1 MNRIITTSFL
11 ALALA
16 ACGSGNDDAAPA
28 GEAPDGGFGD
38 SPKVVPEEPAVAFGA
53 ALAQSFAAL
62 AAARH
67 RDERT

>member
-28 GEAPDGGFGD
+28 GEPADGGLGD
-38 SPKVVPEEPAVAFGA
+38 ALDGVLQDLPEPLGA
-53 ALAQSFAAL
+53 ALPEPLASL
-62 AAARH
+62 AAANGHLR
-67 RDERT
+67 